1 MYQSSFVGSACNRK
15 EEEAG
20 EKTVSYIDMNQTKM
34 LAALEERKL
43 VPVVKLDRVEDAKP
57 LAEALCKGGL
67 PVAEVTFRTD
77 AAEESIRIMR
87 QEFPDMLVGAG
98 TVVNVAQ
105 AQRAKQAG
113 ASFIVSP
120 GLSKDVIEY
129 AIANDIPVFPGTC
142 TPSEVMTAMSYG
154 LEVVKFFPAKQYGGL
169 ATIKALAAPF
179 PTMRFMPTGGVNA
192 DNLEEFLAFD
202 KIIAC
207 GGSWMVKDSLIKEG
221 RFDEIERLT
230 REAVEKLK

>member
-1 MYQSSFVGSACNRK
+1 MSLETCFLPSLEDDYLK
-15 EEEAG
+15 ELGAKLKDYGFDTVFAWGHPNGLERGLNPEAFEEMKRLIP
-20 EKTVSYIDMNQTKM
+20 KTKPVSYTH
-34 LAALEERKL
+34 
-43 VPVVKLDRVEDAKP
+43 LDVYK
-57 LAEALCKGGL
+57 
-67 PVAEVTFRTD
+67 
-77 AAEESIRIMR
+77 R
-87 QEFPDMLVGAG
+87 Q
-98 TVVNVAQ
+98 
-105 AQRAKQAG
+105 
-113 ASFIVSP
+113 
-120 GLSKDVIEY
+120 
-129 AIANDIPVFPGTC
+129 
-142 TPSEVMTAMSYG
+142 
-154 LEVVKFFPAKQYGGL
+154 